1 MKLLTDHS
9 SRMQN
14 YARLIDPLTIWID
27 YRILY
32 TIKIINRGAFKKIL
46 RHPIPRIDIVV
57 ERSCFEEERCQD
69 VSARLRHPRSPY
81 VSKEL
86 EKQPSKIDV
95 SIYNHADEGRGW
107 KSERKKKE
115 KRTVEASNL
124 SAVIRTQ
131 YR

>member
-1 MKLLTDHS
+1 
-9 SRMQN
+9 MQN
-14 YARLIDPLTIWID
+14 HARLIVPLTIWID

-32 TIKIINRGAFKKIL
+32 TMKKRPNNYKPGCVKKIL
-46 RHPIPRIDIVV
+46 RHPIPGIDIVV

-69 VSARLRHPRSPY
+69 VSARLRHPRNPY